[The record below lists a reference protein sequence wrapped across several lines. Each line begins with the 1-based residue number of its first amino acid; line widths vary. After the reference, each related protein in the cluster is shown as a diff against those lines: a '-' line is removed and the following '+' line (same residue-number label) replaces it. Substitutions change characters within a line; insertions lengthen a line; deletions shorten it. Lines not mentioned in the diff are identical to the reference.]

1 MYSMYTVRT
10 YVNVSQAH
18 KEGLQELEQ
27 LERQYRSSR
36 QQKVTEMPVSDNIAF
51 SVFSDIICFFSYTV
65 WSTYICIYTYVRT

>member
-1 MYSMYTVRT
+1 MYVRTYVHVQYVYST

-36 QQKVTEMPVSDNIAF
+36 QQKVTEMPVSDNNAHVN
-51 SVFSDIICFFSYTV
+51 SV
-65 WSTYICIYTYVRT
+65 